1 MPCQSGSLV
10 RCFKS
15 LDLRFKISEQE
26 AKFKRHLD
34 KQVSGSVM
42 VCIMFI
48 GGVYLVTFLQKY
60 LAQISRE
67 DLPFTWHSS
76 DPRTLIFSTDLFV
89 LVTCGALFGVLC
101 VSRMDGR
108 YSCISAENLGIAG
121 VSMYL
126 LASGVGTRWCAA
138 YIYGERSDAIW
149 ASEELDSEFNF
160 VLQSM
165 IVMAISCSY
174 VPIRSCVSWIYL
186 AFALLTY
193 LGMLTVVGSAFPR
206 SAIYRFALLC
216 FMFFTMWSGSHRQ
229 EWNTSEK
236 WLAQE
241 LCVDQQSQLRA
252 RERVTQAMQ
261 QVGGLLSDVVLELSA
276 ELRITNTDQRHRG
289 VFGRDI
295 EGYSILDFMHDRDKG
310 RFQQAVEVT
319 SRDNIMQSVPTTL
332 SSALGEVPAH
342 LTIVTT
348 RCDHPRYL
356 VSVQTGDAM
365 AHTEVR
371 SENTTAHTSFEGL
384 PWPMSG
390 PEHSRQLALSSG
402 VEISCQFDALDK
414 DFKIMKQ
421 TAGWLEHLC
430 GGVRCDSLTEVL
442 QGDLLQDF
450 RSFVR
455 QNVSPVLQGTPHSG
469 TSRKVY
475 GEVEGMAPDG
485 KTAYTA
491 VMVLT
496 LLDPASAFDET
507 EGSYRVELS
516 WTVLP
521 SQKPSPPLRLG
532 RSQSEA
538 GKTLPSISEEPEEN
552 ALQQTRG
559 SAATSTSLGPHARSL

>member
-1 MPCQSGSLV
+1 M
-10 RCFKS
+10 
-15 LDLRFKISEQE
+15 
-26 AKFKRHLD
+26 
-34 KQVSGSVM
+34 
-42 VCIMFI
+42 
-48 GGVYLVTFLQKY
+48 
-60 LAQISRE
+60 
-67 DLPFTWHSS
+67 
-76 DPRTLIFSTDLFV
+76 
-89 LVTCGALFGVLC
+89 
-101 VSRMDGR
+101 
-108 YSCISAENLGIAG
+108 
-121 VSMYL
+121 
-126 LASGVGTRWCAA
+126 
-138 YIYGERSDAIW
+138 
-149 ASEELDSEFNF
+149 
-160 VLQSM
+160 
-165 IVMAISCSY
+165 
-174 VPIRSCVSWIYL
+174 WI
-186 AFALLTY
+186 
-193 LGMLTVVGSAFPR
+193 
-206 SAIYRFALLC
+206 
-216 FMFFTMWSGSHRQ
+216 GSHRQ
-229 EWNTSEK
+229 EWNTREK

-365 AHTEVR
+365 AHTEFR
-371 SENTTAHTSFEGL
+371 SANTTVYTSFEAL
-384 PWPMSG
+384 PSPVSG
-390 PEHSRQLALSSG
+390 PEHRRQLALSSG

-421 TAGWLEHLC
+421 TAGWLERQLALSSGVEISCQFDALDNDFKIMKETAGWVEHLC
-430 GGVRCDSLTEVL
+430 GGVRCDSLAEVL